1 MIKFSLLGLCFFL
14 SLTFTNAINY
24 QSINYT
30 QEDSLIFNRIINLSK
45 AEKWEQ
51 NSVGEIIIKTAKCFE
66 NRPYVAATLEK
77 NEEEQLVINLREL
90 DCTTFLENVLA
101 ISQCIVKQHDT
112 FADFAN
118 ELTQIR
124 YRNGMIDGYP
134 SRLHYFTEWLVDHQK
149 RGFITLTSEE
159 MGDAPFNSQV
169 SFMSTHPNSYKA
181 LSTHPEFVE
190 AIRKTEAEISA
201 YQLKQI
207 TTSHLSQ
214 VENQINDGDIIAFST
229 TIDGLDISHVA
240 FAIRQN
246 GKLCFIHAS
255 TSANKVVISQKS
267 IYEYLLGSKR
277 SDGILVGR
285 MMKMK

>member
-1 MIKFSLLGLCFFL
+1 MIKFCLLGLCL
-14 SLTFTNAINY
+14 LTSLTFTHAINY

-30 QEDSLIFNRIINLSK
+30 QEDSLIFNRIIKQSK
-45 AEKWEQ
+45 IERWAEQ
-51 NSVGEIIIKTAKCFE
+51 PIGEVVTKTAQWLI
-66 NRPYVAATLEK
+66 NTPYVAATLEK
-77 NEEEQLVINLREL
+77 NDQERLVINLREL

-101 ISQCIVKQHDT
+101 ISQCIVKQHNT
-112 FADFAN
+112 FTNFAC

-124 YRNGMIDGYP
+124 YRNGIIDGYP

-149 RGFITLTSEE
+149 RGFITLISEE
-159 MGDAPFNSQV
+159 IGDAPFNSQV
-169 SFMSTHPNSYKA
+169 SFMSTHPSSYKA

-190 AIRKTEAEISA
+190 AMRKTEADVSA

-207 TTSHLSQ
+207 TTNHLPQ
-214 VENQINDGDIIAFST
+214 VENQIKDGDIIAFST

-240 FAIRQN
+240 FAIHQN

-255 TSANKVVISQKS
+255 TSAHKVVIAEKS

-277 SDGILVGR
+277 NDGILVGR